1 LKYPKTE
8 IAERWSLLL
17 ENPIFSAEQEN
28 TGFREIGAL
37 DFWSGQ
43 KLRALLGRTP
53 LGNCNGPQSSS
64 TNCPVIWKFSSILGH
79 RASLDFLVNGVEPF
93 SLQKH

>member
-43 KLRALLGRTP
+43 KLRALLGTTP
-53 LGNCNGPQSSS
+53 LGN
-64 TNCPVIWKFSSILGH
+64 
-79 RASLDFLVNGVEPF
+79 
-93 SLQKH
+93 